1 MAKKS
6 KFSKTVPGRFERAGC
21 RIMKKL
27 LALLSFLML
36 CALNAQDSWKIFP
49 ESVKV
54 IALVAPG
61 MPASKKQM
69 DEVIKNLQAA
79 GYKVKVMPNARLY
92 EAPSKIKK
100 VPKDKRFSDLK
111 QAWFDPEVDLIW
123 AIRGGNHAQELVNM
137 LDYEAMRKKQVKFVG
152 FSNIT
157 VLHQTLQKNNVTK
170 LYNGPSA
177 TSMLRLDP
185 ASRAWF
191 KNCLAGAEL
200 PPIQLTALRPAP
212 VPCSGKATGGHITM
226 LYWAVRDNY
235 HMPTNDKIVFLESN
249 NRSLKDNT
257 AILDKLIKYK
267 YFDKCKAVIFGE
279 FNNMSKADQL
289 KMFKEFTVQVSCPVY
304 YNYPYGHGKRSF
316 LIDLDRIKTIDEK
329 AVLNQ

>member
-27 LALLSFLML
+27 LALLSFLIL

-100 VPKDKRFSDLK
+100 VPKDKRFSDFK

-157 VLHQTLQKNNVTK
+157 VLHQALQKNNVAK

-177 TSMLRLDP
+177 TSMLRLDQ
-185 ASRAWF
+185 ASRDWF

-200 PPIQLTALRPAP
+200 PPVQLTALRPAP

-235 HMPTNDKIVFLESN
+235 HMPTKDKIVFLESN
-249 NRSLKDNT
+249 NRSLKVNT
-257 AILDKLIKYK
+257 EILDKLVKER
-267 YFDKCKAVIFGE
+267 YFDKCKAVVFGE

-289 KMFKEFTVQVSCPVY
+289 KMFKEFTVKVSCPVY

-329 AVLNQ
+329 AVLTQ

>member
-1 MAKKS
+1 
-6 KFSKTVPGRFERAGC
+6 
-21 RIMKKL
+21 MKKL

-137 LDYEAMRKKQVKFVG
+137 LDYDAMKKKQVKFVG

-157 VLHQTLQKNNVTK
+157 VLHQALQKNNVAK

-177 TSMLRLDP
+177 TSMLRLDQ

-191 KNCLAGAEL
+191 KKCLAGADL
-200 PPIQLTALRPAP
+200 PPVRALTTPA
-212 VPCSGKATGGHITM
+212 
-226 LYWAVRDNY
+226 AVNLS
-235 HMPTNDKIVFLESN
+235 PAAASA
-249 NRSLKDNT
+249 RS
-257 AILDKLIKYK
+257 I
-267 YFDKCKAVIFGE
+267 
-279 FNNMSKADQL
+279 S
-289 KMFKEFTVQVSCPVY
+289 
-304 YNYPYGHGKRSF
+304 
-316 LIDLDRIKTIDEK
+316 
-329 AVLNQ
+329 

>member
-111 QAWFDPEVDLIW
+111 QAWFDPEVIW

-137 LDYEAMRKKQVKFVG
+137 LDYDAMKKKQVKFVG

-157 VLHQTLQKNNVTK
+157 VLHQALQKNNVAK

-177 TSMLRLDP
+177 TSMLRLDH
-185 ASRAWF
+185 ASRDWF
-191 KNCLAGAEL
+191 KKCLAGAEL
-200 PPIQLTALRPAP
+200 PPVQLTALRPAP

-235 HMPTNDKIVFLESN
+235 HMPTKDKIVFLESN
-249 NRSLKDNT
+249 NRSLKVNT
-257 AILDKLIKYK
+257 EILDKLVKER

-289 KMFKEFTVQVSCPVY
+289 KMFKEFTVKVSCPVY

-329 AVLNQ
+329 AVLTQ